1 MNLQITK
8 PYEYFLFLDI
18 VAWSVFGLLWYFYPA
33 RMLSANT
40 NEGKF
45 NSVSIHMTRAFAIFL
60 FVSVI
65 PSYYALL
72 KHDKMLAK
80 FTFMCKFNLFVFLLL
95 TMIYDNYTS
104 TQWDHKQYKFGMFGL
119 TLAIVNVGLG
129 RYFI

>member
-1 MNLQITK
+1 MKLQITK
-8 PYEYFLFLDI
+8 TYEYFLFLDI
-18 VAWSVFGLLWYFYPA
+18 VAWSVLGLLWYFYPS
-33 RMLSANT
+33 RILSANT
-40 NEGKF
+40 NEEKF
-45 NSVSIHMTRAFAIFL
+45 DSVCLHISRAFAIFL

-80 FTFMCKFNLFVFLLL
+80 FTFMCKFNLFIFLLL

-104 TQWDHKQYKFGMFGL
+104 TQWNHKQYKFGMLGL